1 MILFDHTF
9 SIKAGFRETNI
20 NHGIVIKTSTRI
32 FKIKTKT
39 KLQMID
45 IVYALKK
52 ASKHCPY
59 IKINEHFSFAPKREN
74 NSNCKL

>member
-20 NHGIVIKTSTRI
+20 NHGIIIKTSTRI
-32 FKIKTKT
+32 FKIKAKS

-45 IVYALKK
+45 IVYVIKK
-52 ASKHCPY
+52 ASK
-59 IKINEHFSFAPKREN
+59 
-74 NSNCKL
+74 